1 VKIVWSPLAE
11 RRALEAV
18 DYIVQD
24 RPQAAAA
31 WLEELIERV
40 GKLDRL
46 ARRGRVVREI
56 GLPAYREI
64 LHAPYRVIY
73 RVDATRVVI
82 LTLRHWRR
90 AWDDARSST
99 MHDGVDAFRA

>member
-1 VKIVWSPLAE
+1 MKVIWAALAE
-11 RRALEAV
+11 QRALEAV
-18 DYIVQD
+18 DYIAKD

-40 GKLDRL
+40 GALDRF

-64 LHAPYRVIY
+64 FHAPYRVIY
-73 RVDATRVVI
+73 RVDASRVVI

-90 AWDDARSST
+90 AWDPSEVAE
-99 MHDGVDAFRA
+99 GA

>member
-1 VKIVWSPLAE
+1 MKVTWSPLAE
-11 RRALEAV
+11 QRALEDV
-18 DYIVQD
+18 DYIAQD

-31 WLEELIERV
+31 WLEELLERV
-40 GKLDRL
+40 ARLDRF

-73 RVDATRVVI
+73 RIDTSRVVM
-82 LTLRHWRR
+82 LTLRHGRR
-90 AWDDARSST
+90 AWDPT
-99 MHDGVDAFRA
+99 EVVDGV